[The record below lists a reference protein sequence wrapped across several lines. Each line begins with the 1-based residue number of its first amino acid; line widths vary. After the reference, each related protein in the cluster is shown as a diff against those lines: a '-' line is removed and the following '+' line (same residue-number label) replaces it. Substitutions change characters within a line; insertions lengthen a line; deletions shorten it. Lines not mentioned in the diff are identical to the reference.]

1 MTQPPQDGSGGS
13 ESTGEQPPS
22 PQPPQQ
28 SPQQPQEPPQQ
39 PTQPPPGAGYPSQ
52 PQQPP
57 QQGQFGQPYGYPG
70 PYGQQQPGYGYPP
83 PPPPA
88 PSNSGKITAI
98 VAAAVVALLLVA
110 GGVYVVLSGGDSD
123 DVADPKASKSP
134 TPEASSEFSGEPTGL
149 PTDIPSSAPTG
160 DFGDPTPGPHSKEDG
175 FKGQW
180 QDDGGKTLTIGDKLP
195 SGGSEAGKYP
205 VSYIDPGGDGFCIGL
220 GDERSGGSRFR
231 IAVRCGTGEG
241 GKNIAGNSK
250 QDGDS
255 ITITWDEGGSDT
267 LDWIG
272 Q

>member
-1 MTQPPQDGSGGS
+1 MTQPPQDSSGGP
-13 ESTGEQPPS
+13 ESTGEQPPQQP

-28 SPQQPQEPPQQ
+28 PP
-39 PTQPPPGAGYPSQ
+39 QPPPGAGYPSQ

-57 QQGQFGQPYGYPG
+57 QQGPYGPPYGYPG

-83 PPPPA
+83 PPPPPPR
-88 PSNSGKITAI
+88 PSSAGKIAAI
-98 VAAAVVALLLVA
+98 VAAAVAALLLVA
-110 GGVYVVLSGGDSD
+110 GGVYLALNGDDSD
-123 DVADPKASKSP
+123 DVADPKTSKSP
-134 TPEASSEFSGEPTGL
+134 TPEASSEFTGEPTGL
-149 PTDIPSSAPTG
+149 PTDIPTSAPTG
-160 DFGDPTPGPHSKEDG
+160 DFGDLSPGPHSKEDG

-180 QDDGGKTLTIGDKLP
+180 QDDGGKTLTIGEKLP
-195 SGGSEAGKYP
+195 SGGREAGKNP

-220 GDERSGGSRFR
+220 GEERSGGKQFR

-255 ITITWDEGGSDT
+255 LTITWDDGGSDT